1 MLARWCSAW
10 IFLLSSFFHLSPL
23 IFQLSTLISHLSHLC
38 FIMNLLEYQFH
49 GACPPRAFSTQRKV
63 GVGEGAYDSFN
74 VTHYCGDSA
83 ENVRA
88 NRHILCAELGIT
100 DDCLVLPR
108 QTHSDNIAI
117 VTLDTPS
124 AALEGVDAVITNVE
138 GLCIGVSTA
147 DCIPLLYFDAQ
158 HRVVAAV
165 HAGWRGTVNGI
176 ARKTL
181 QMMQEVYGTKS
192 EELQVVVGPGI
203 SASAFEVGEEVVEAF
218 RASGFDMERIHHVN
232 PQTQKSHLDLWEA
245 NVGLLVKEG
254 VCRENVHVSG
264 ICTFTSHED
273 YFSARRLGIYSGRIF
288 TGIMLPLSTK
298 SNF

>member
-10 IFLLSSFFHLSPL
+10 IFLLSLF
-23 IFQLSTLISHLSHLC
+23 ISYN
-38 FIMNLLEYQFH
+38 MNLIKYHFSD
-49 GACPPRAFSTQRKV
+49 ACPPCAFSTQRQG
-63 GVGEGAYDSFN
+63 GVGKGAYGTFN
-74 VTHYCGDSA
+74 ITHYCGDSV

-88 NRHILCAELGIT
+88 NRCILCEALGIA
-100 DDCLVLPR
+100 DERLVLPR
-108 QTHSDNIAI
+108 QTHSDTVAI
-117 VTLDTPS
+117 VGAETSQLS
-124 AALEGVDAVITNVE
+124 LEGVDAVITPVE

-176 ARKTL
+176 VRKTL